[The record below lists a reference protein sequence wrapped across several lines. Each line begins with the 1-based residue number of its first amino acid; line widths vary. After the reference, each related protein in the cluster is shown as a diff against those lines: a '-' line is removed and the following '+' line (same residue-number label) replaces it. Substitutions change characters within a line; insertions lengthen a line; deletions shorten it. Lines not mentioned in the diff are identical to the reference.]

1 MRRLSAAAIAAV
13 LLFAASARAQTL
25 PQTLAAWVQLTGQG
39 AEARAVI
46 AGGAC
51 PEAVVDGQAR
61 PMAQRAEASSDFSPV
76 CALALPAGARG
87 VSIGDQALALPGKT
101 VRRIVIMGD
110 TGCRIQ
116 GAAIQACNDA
126 KAWPFAAV
134 ARLAAAQK
142 PDLVIHVG
150 DYYYRESP
158 CPLAAKAC
166 AGSPSGDHWAT
177 WAAEFFGPARPL
189 LGAAPWVFA
198 RGNHE
203 LCGRGGRGWSLL
215 LDSGPAPEGCPAVS
229 APFTVRLG
237 DLNLYVLDS
246 ADANDRLST
255 AAGVAAFAGQIDRL
269 QPAMAQG
276 RGWIVT
282 HRPIWGLVPVA
293 RLGPMDPVEIGIN
306 LTEQRAVKGKPLAG
320 VQMVVS
326 GHIHHFSALSFGP
339 ARPAQLIVGTG
350 GDVGEP
356 ADTPK
361 VYGGRDYLDGMDAS
375 TFSFSRYGYYLMDR
389 DGEDWVGAFRDAD
402 DIVRANCR
410 LRERALSCAA
420 P

>member
-1 MRRLSAAAIAAV
+1 MSRLLAAAIAAV
-13 LLFAASARAQTL
+13 LLSAPAAEAQTL
-25 PQTLAAWVQLTGQG
+25 TAWVQLTGQG
-39 AEARAVI
+39 AEARAVV
-46 AGGAC
+46 AAGAC

-61 PMAQRAEASSDFSPV
+61 PMAQRAQASSDFPPV
-76 CALALPAGARG
+76 CSLALPAGARSL
-87 VSIGDQALALPGKT
+87 SIGDTVLPLPVKA

-110 TGCRIQ
+110 TGCRIV

-134 ARLAAAQK
+134 ARLAAARK

-150 DYYYRESP
+150 DYYYRETP
-158 CPLAAKAC
+158 CPLAVKVC
-166 AGSPSGDHWAT
+166 AGSPSGDHWPT
-177 WAAEFFGPARPL
+177 WAAEFFDPAKPL
-189 LGAAPWVFA
+189 LEAAPWVLA

-203 LCGRGGRGWSLL
+203 TCARGGRGWYLL
-215 LDSGPAPEGCPAVS
+215 LDSGPAPEGCPALS

-246 ADANDRLST
+246 ADANDRLTS

-276 RGWIVT
+276 EGWIVT

-293 RLGPMDPVEIGIN
+293 RLGPMDPVEVGIN
-306 LTEQRAVKGKPLAG
+306 LTEQKAVKDKPLAG

-339 ARPAQLIVGTG
+339 TRPAQLIVGTG

-356 ADTPK
+356 ADIPR

-389 DGEDWVGAFRDAD
+389 DGEDWVGVFHDAD
-402 DIVRANCR
+402 DIVRAKCR
-410 LRERALSCAA
+410 LHERALSCTG